1 MKVVP
6 ATAEDIIEQYPELSD
21 GGTVKNLKGLQVPLP
36 IGDDNPVFMKAQVV
50 SFSIQKRYEEA
61 LQNLLKEDISE
72 NTLNG
77 SHQQSP

>member
-6 ATAEDIIEQYPELSD
+6 ATAEVIEQYPELSD

-36 IGDDNPVFMKAQVV
+36 IGDDNPVFMKARVV

-61 LQNLLKEDISE
+61 LENLKEDISE
-72 NTLNG
+72 KTLNG

>member
-6 ATAEDIIEQYPELSD
+6 ATAEDIIEQYPEFSD
-21 GGTVKNLKGLQVPLP
+21 GGTVKNLKGPQVPLP
-36 IGDDNPVFMKAQVV
+36 IGDDN
-50 SFSIQKRYEEA
+50 RA
-61 LQNLLKEDISE
+61 LENLLKEDISE